1 MLFMYWSIA
10 VILQE
15 SSGSPGFGGLQMFLP
30 LLLIFVV
37 FYLFIIRPQ
46 QKREKKRKAM
56 IEAVK
61 RGNKVVTAGG
71 IHGKIHQVDESSV
84 LLDVD
89 GGVKLRIEKNSIAS
103 VNT

>member
-1 MLFMYWSIA
+1 
-10 VILQE
+10 
-15 SSGSPGFGGLQMFLP
+15 MFLP

-71 IHGKIHQVDESSV
+71 IHGKVHQVDESSV

-89 GGVKLRIEKNSIAS
+89 GGVKLRIEKNSLAS

>member
-1 MLFMYWSIA
+1 MLFMYWPIA

-15 SSGSPGFGGLQMFLP
+15 STSSPGFGGLRMFLP

>member
-1 MLFMYWSIA
+1 MLFMYWPIA

-15 SSGSPGFGGLQMFLP
+15 SSSPSPFGGLQVFLP
-30 LLLIFVV
+30 LLLIFLV

-61 RGNKVVTAGG
+61 RGDKVVTAGG
-71 IHGKIHQVDESSV
+71 IHGKVHQVDESSV

-89 GGVKLRIEKNSIAS
+89 GGVKLRVEKNSLAS
-103 VNT
+103 VKT

>member
-1 MLFMYWSIA
+1 
-10 VILQE
+10 
-15 SSGSPGFGGLQMFLP
+15 MFLP
-30 LLLIFVV
+30 LLLIFLV

-61 RGNKVVTAGG
+61 RGDKVVTAGG
-71 IHGKIHQVDESSV
+71 IHGKVHQVDESSI

-89 GGVKLRIEKNSIAS
+89 GGVKLRVEKNSLAS
-103 VNT
+103 VKT

>member
-1 MLFMYWSIA
+1 MYWPIA

-15 SSGSPGFGGLQMFLP
+15 SSGSPGFGGLSMFLP
-30 LLLIFVV
+30 LLLIFLV

-46 QKREKKRKAM
+46 QKREKNRKAM

-61 RGNKVVTAGG
+61 RGDKVVTAGG
-71 IHGKIHQVDESSV
+71 IHGKVHQVDESSV

-89 GGVKLRIEKNSIAS
+89 GGVKLRVEKNSLAS
-103 VNT
+103 VKT

>member
-1 MLFMYWSIA
+1 
-10 VILQE
+10 
-15 SSGSPGFGGLQMFLP
+15 MFVP

>member
-1 MLFMYWSIA
+1 MYWPLA
-10 VILQE
+10 AILQE
-15 SSGSPGFGGLQMFLP
+15 SSSSPGFGGLGMFLP
-30 LLLIFVV
+30 LLLIFLV

-61 RGNKVVTAGG
+61 RGDKVVTAGG
-71 IHGKIHQVDESSV
+71 IHAKVHQVDESSV

-89 GGVKLRIEKNSIAS
+89 GGVKLRVEKNSLAS
-103 VNT
+103 VKT

>member
-1 MLFMYWSIA
+1 
-10 VILQE
+10 
-15 SSGSPGFGGLQMFLP
+15 MFLP

-56 IEAVK
+56 IQAVQ

-71 IHGKIHQVDESSV
+71 IHGKVHQVDESSV

-89 GGVKLRIEKNSIAS
+89 GGVKLRIEKNSLAS

>member
-1 MLFMYWSIA
+1 
-10 VILQE
+10 
-15 SSGSPGFGGLQMFLP
+15 MFLP

-61 RGNKVVTAGG
+61 RGDKVITSGG
-71 IHGKIHQVDESSV
+71 IHGKVHQVDESSI

-89 GGVKLRIEKNSIAS
+89 GGVKLRVEKNALAS
-103 VNT
+103 VKT

>member
-1 MLFMYWSIA
+1 
-10 VILQE
+10 
-15 SSGSPGFGGLQMFLP
+15 MFLP
-30 LLLIFVV
+30 LLLIFLV

-61 RGNKVVTAGG
+61 RGDKVVTAGG
-71 IHGKIHQVDESSV
+71 IHGKVHQVDESSV

-89 GGVKLRIEKNSIAS
+89 GGVKLRVEKNSLAS
-103 VNT
+103 VKT

>member
-1 MLFMYWSIA
+1 
-10 VILQE
+10 
-15 SSGSPGFGGLQMFLP
+15 MFLP

-61 RGNKVVTAGG
+61 RGDKVVTAGG
-71 IHGKIHQVDESSV
+71 LHGKVHQVDESSV

-89 GGVKLRIEKNSIAS
+89 GGVKLRIEKNSLAS
-103 VNT
+103 VKT